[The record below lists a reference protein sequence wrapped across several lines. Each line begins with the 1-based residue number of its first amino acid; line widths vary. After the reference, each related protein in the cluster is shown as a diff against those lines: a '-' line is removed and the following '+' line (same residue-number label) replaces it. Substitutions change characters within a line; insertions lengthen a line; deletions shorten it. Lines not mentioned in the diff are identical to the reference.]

1 MVSDKTPNQHMVSK
15 FLLNQIHID
24 AICCRSFWEYLNIKF
39 HLSLSHC
46 VTIRVDWEM
55 LNKIQTGIT

>member
-24 AICCRSFWEYLNIKF
+24 AICCRSLCNNQSWLGNAK
-39 HLSLSHC
+39 
-46 VTIRVDWEM
+46 
-55 LNKIQTGIT
+55 